1 MFRQASKVF
10 TPPDRSPGC
19 IDPMQR
25 YLLLE
30 DGRFV
35 KFEPGFVS
43 LHSDHGIRGFHR
55 L

>member
-10 TPPDRSPGC
+10 TPLDRSPSC
-19 IDPMQR
+19 IDPVQR
-25 YLLLE
+25 YFLPE

-43 LHSDHGIRGFHR
+43 SHPDHGIRGFHR